1 MNTTQFHREFEALYP
16 NEAYAIPDEL
26 LFSPFVAQKEDL
38 CPDVQ
43 GMLSLR
49 KQRLLNLAY
58 RLLPPGEAYLEVGT
72 YHGKS
77 LLSAMLNNPLRPTH
91 AVDNFSEFEGNSLAV
106 LQKNLA
112 NYGLADKVTFHDAD
126 FRTIYTPENLPQPV
140 GLYFFDGPHDE
151 QSQYDGI
158 HLIEPYLASDALV
171 LVDDWRLRRRL
182 RLLRQGGHPPR
193 HHRLPPPL
201 EASLRAPR
209 PLQRRPRPLVE
220 RRRRPQ
226 LQPHRLNAWD
236 KNSTG

>member
-91 AVDNFSEFEGNSLAV
+91 AVDNFSEFEGNSLEV

-112 NYGLADKVTFHDAD
+112 HYGLADKVTFHDAD

-171 LVDDWRLRRRL
+171 LVDDWRLAPDSGSYAKAGTRRAIIDSTNRWK
-182 RLLRQGGHPPR
+182 LLYE
-193 HHRLPPPL
+193 LPARCNGDL
-201 EASLRAPR
+201 ALWWNGVAVLAFNR
-209 PLQRRPRPLVE
+209 V
-220 RRRRPQ
+220 
-226 LQPHRLNAWD
+226 
-236 KNSTG
+236 G